1 MCRIAQIKLDS
12 QIDEGT
18 KKNDED
24 GYMCCH
30 GLVEVDWDP
39 QGGPGVQCASESW
52 VTEAAKSDL
61 SAASGGREG

>member
-18 KKNDED
+18 KKNDKD

-39 QGGPGVQCASESW
+39 RAGPGVQCASGSW

-61 SAASGGREG
+61 SAASGAREG